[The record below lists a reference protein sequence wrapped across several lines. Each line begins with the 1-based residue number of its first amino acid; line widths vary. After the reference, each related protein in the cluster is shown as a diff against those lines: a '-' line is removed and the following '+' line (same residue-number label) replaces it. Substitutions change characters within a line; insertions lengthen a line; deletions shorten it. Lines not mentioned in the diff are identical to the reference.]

1 LRANTV
7 AKARILY
14 PAIVTVLVLATYWAG
29 GLLYEKGSGFD
40 GDRAY
45 RDVVYQVSLGPRWPG
60 GEAHSKTIQ
69 WILLELNAAGWRT
82 ETQDINL
89 VGQQLH
95 NLIAQRGTEIPWI
108 ILGAHYDSRLWADR
122 DPDPAK
128 WRDPVPGANDAA
140 SGVAVLLEL
149 ARVLPKDLRKQVWL
163 VFFDAEDQGNIQGQD
178 WILGSRAFVEQ
189 LSLIPDKVVIVDMI
203 GDSDLKIYFE
213 DTSNQ
218 EIARQIWDQAAKAG
232 FEAHFIK
239 ENKYQLLDD
248 HIPFVERGINA
259 SVIIDFDYPY
269 WHTTSDTPDKVS
281 AHSLRVVGETL
292 LQWLENA

>member
-1 LRANTV
+1 
-7 AKARILY
+7 
-14 PAIVTVLVLATYWAG
+14 LVLATYWAG
-29 GLLYEKGSGFD
+29 GLLYEKRAGFD

-45 RDVVYQVSLGPRWPG
+45 QDVVYQVSLGPRWPG
-60 GEAHSKTIQ
+60 SEAHSKTIQ

-82 ETQDINL
+82 ETQDVNL
-89 VGQQLH
+89 VDQQLH
-95 NLIAQRGTEIPWI
+95 NLIAQRGTRRPWI
-108 ILGAHYDSRLWADR
+108 ILGAHYDSRLWADL

-128 WRDPVPGANDAA
+128 RKEPVPGANDAA

-189 LSLIPDKVVIVDMI
+189 LSVIPDKVVIVDMI
-203 GDSDLKIYFE
+203 GDSNLKIYFE

-218 EIARQIWDQAAKAG
+218 ELARQIWDQAAKAG
-232 FEAHFIK
+232 FEAQFIK
-239 ENKYQLLDD
+239 ENKYQILDD
-248 HIPFVERGINA
+248 HIPFVQRGIDA

-281 AHSLRVVGETL
+281 AHSLRAVGETL
-292 LQWLENA
+292 LQWLGNA